1 MSALI
6 ATLQQTRI
14 PRWLSIA
21 LSVVAAASLV
31 SEISYLA
38 GERDPGST
46 GLLIILEVLLAYC
59 AIGLACWWPP
69 GAVLVSW
76 AALVP
81 ALFTER
87 PWIACIAA
95 WLVVVIA
102 LAVCRIAVGLVHIG
116 GYLIWAVPMNIRL
129 VGGTNDQFWWE
140 AMLPM
145 IGAAL
150 LGLALRFFV
159 VRQRAERRRLKE
171 LEGRN
176 ERIRRDERQAL
187 ARELHDVVA
196 HQLTLITMQVTGRWR
211 SRRPDELVQT
221 LAVIDDAARAALGEL
236 RVLLEVLREDRPN
249 DGSTGSGL
257 EPTGPPGGVSVRE
270 LVERLGERLDDL
282 GFRVRRAEVAAAAD
296 RLPVTVL
303 TTCARI
309 FQESVTNIIK
319 HAPSGA
325 GCELSMVITDDRVR
339 ITVRNET
346 RRPDRPERERAGD
359 RERRDGRS
367 PAAGGYGLQGMRE
380 RVAMLRGTSSVG
392 ERDGFWEV
400 LAELPVVLAATGGA
414 ESSASGAEAR

>member
-1 MSALI
+1 MPSLI
-6 ATLQQTRI
+6 ITLQQTRI
-14 PRWLSIA
+14 PRWLSVA

-31 SEISYLA
+31 SEISYLVGEQAA
-38 GERDPGST
+38 GSV
-46 GLLIILEVLLAYC
+46 GLLIIVEVLITYC

-76 AALVP
+76 TALVL
-81 ALFTER
+81 ALFTDR

-95 WLVVVIA
+95 WVVAVIA
-102 LAVCRIAVGLVHIG
+102 LAVCRVAVGLVHIG
-116 GYLIWAVPMNIRL
+116 AYLIWAVPMNIGM
-129 VGGTNDQFWWE
+129 VGRANDRFWWE
-140 AMLPM
+140 AVLPM
-145 IGAAL
+145 LAAGL

-159 VRQRAERRRLKE
+159 VRQRVERRRLKE
-171 LEGRN
+171 LETRN

-196 HQLTLITMQVTGRWR
+196 HQLTLITMQITGRWR
-211 SRRPDELVQT
+211 SRRPEELVQT

-236 RVLLEVLREDRPN
+236 RVLLEVLRDDRPN
-249 DGSTGSGL
+249 DGPVPAGL
-257 EPTGPPGGVSVRE
+257 EPTGPPGGSSIRE

-282 GFRVRRAEVAAAAD
+282 GFRVRRAEVSGAAD
-296 RLPVTVL
+296 RLPVTVM

-319 HAPSGA
+319 HAPSAA

-339 ITVRNET
+339 ITVRNEL
-346 RRPDRPERERAGD
+346 RRPEREERERAAD

-367 PAAGGYGLQGMRE
+367 PVAGGYGLQGMRE

-392 ERDGFWEV
+392 ARDGSWVV
-400 LAELPVVLAATGGA
+400 LAELPVVLAMPGSA
-414 ESSASGAEAR
+414 ETSETEQEVL